1 MPPLPLLTYRD
12 VVKIFERMGWCVARQ
27 QGSHIV
33 MTKEGHIATLSI
45 PAHKE
50 VARGTLRGLIRAAD
64 VSVSEFCDRYENL
77 QAELRMFRN
86 LQRLVPVL

>member
-1 MPPLPLLTYRD
+1 MPPLPALTYRD
-12 VVKIFERMGWCVARQ
+12 VVRTFERMGWCVARQ
-27 QGSHIV
+27 QGRPIV

-64 VSVSEFCDRYENL
+64 VSVSEFCDTYENL
-77 QAELRMFRN
+77 
-86 LQRLVPVL
+86 

>member
-1 MPPLPLLTYRD
+1 MPQLPVLNHKD
-12 VVKIFERMGWCVARQ
+12 VVRTFERMGWCVARQ

-50 VARGTLRGLIRAAD
+50 DARGTLRGLIRAAD
-64 VSVSEFCDRYENL
+64 VSVSEFCATYENL
-77 QAELRMFRN
+77 
-86 LQRLVPVL
+86 

>member
-1 MPPLPLLTYRD
+1 MPQLPVLNHKD
-12 VVKIFERMGWCVARQ
+12 VVRTLERMGWCVARQ

-64 VSVSEFCDRYENL
+64 VSVSEFCDTYENL
-77 QAELRMFRN
+77 
-86 LQRLVPVL
+86 

>member
-1 MPPLPLLTYRD
+1 MPPVPVMNHQD
-12 VVKIFERMGWCVARQ
+12 VVRTFERMGWRVARQ
-27 QGSHIV
+27 QGSHII

-64 VSVSEFCDRYENL
+64 VSVSEFCDMYKNL
-77 QAELRMFRN
+77 
-86 LQRLVPVL
+86 

>member
-1 MPPLPLLTYRD
+1 MPQLPVLNHKD
-12 VVKIFERMGWCVARQ
+12 VVRTFERMGWCVARQ

-64 VSVSEFCDRYENL
+64 VSVSEFCATYENL
-77 QAELRMFRN
+77 
-86 LQRLVPVL
+86 